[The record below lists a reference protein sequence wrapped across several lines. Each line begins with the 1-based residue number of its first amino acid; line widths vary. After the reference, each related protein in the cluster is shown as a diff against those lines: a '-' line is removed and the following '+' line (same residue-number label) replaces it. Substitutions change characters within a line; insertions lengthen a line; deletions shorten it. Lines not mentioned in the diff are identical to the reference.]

1 MPVAFGPQLPGI
13 NPTGTNF
20 PAFSNQPVNTAGLQ
34 SQLAP
39 VNTPAANIT
48 VGTGRAINGPDT
60 TGGFNQFNRAQ
71 DQQNDLYNAV
81 LGQHDT
87 RVGGLVGRNEQMANA
102 VRSQQAAGIADIG
115 GQWGAARTEALD
127 TYGSIMGVDR
137 NRLLQE
143 NVRITGLYGDRSGAY
158 SQAQLGAGGVQEGY
172 QTRLG
177 DIDTRQN
184 LELNAAANQTAGQ
197 LESSQT
203 GLNSAYAERTQQI
216 ADLLSQR
223 GQSASRDIDREYDRS
238 RAESL
243 NDMTSRGLSNTTVL
257 SGQNRGIESDRSAAQ
272 QRLRDTLRD
281 EEIQQLTQIGGEEL
295 QNRSLGI
302 DRSYQAGR
310 AGVGDVAQYQ
320 TLRSQ
325 LMGDSLAA
333 QDNTS
338 NIQAQLSGDVLN
350 QENMSLAAELGQR
363 NDNRRELEQLDSGYL
378 FPQLSFQESSLG
390 NQVALGEDQ
399 RASDLSLGS
408 ALTGDRLGYMGSR
421 TFESPSLTDLYN
433 VQLQSTS
440 DIPQAFSGSGRST
453 SPLGYSYATPT
464 SSRVYTNQNVNYG
477 TNIGAAAAA
486 GSAQRAFNSASA
498 PITNPYWGNRPR

>member
-1 MPVAFGPQLPGI
+1 
-13 NPTGTNF
+13 
-20 PAFSNQPVNTAGLQ
+20 
-34 SQLAP
+34 
-39 VNTPAANIT
+39 
-48 VGTGRAINGPDT
+48 
-60 TGGFNQFNRAQ
+60 
-71 DQQNDLYNAV
+71 
-81 LGQHDT
+81 
-87 RVGGLVGRNEQMANA
+87 
-102 VRSQQAAGIADIG
+102 
-115 GQWGAARTEALD
+115 
-127 TYGSIMGVDR
+127 
-137 NRLLQE
+137 
-143 NVRITGLYGDRSGAY
+143 
-158 SQAQLGAGGVQEGY
+158 
-172 QTRLG
+172 
-177 DIDTRQN
+177 
-184 LELNAAANQTAGQ
+184 
-197 LESSQT
+197 
-203 GLNSAYAERTQQI
+203 
-216 ADLLSQR
+216 
-223 GQSASRDIDREYDRS
+223 
-238 RAESL
+238 
-243 NDMTSRGLSNTTVL
+243 
-257 SGQNRGIESDRSAAQ
+257 
-272 QRLRDTLRD
+272 
-281 EEIQQLTQIGGEEL
+281 
-295 QNRSLGI
+295 
-302 DRSYQAGR
+302 
-310 AGVGDVAQYQ
+310 
-320 TLRSQ
+320 
-325 LMGDSLAA
+325 MGDSLAA